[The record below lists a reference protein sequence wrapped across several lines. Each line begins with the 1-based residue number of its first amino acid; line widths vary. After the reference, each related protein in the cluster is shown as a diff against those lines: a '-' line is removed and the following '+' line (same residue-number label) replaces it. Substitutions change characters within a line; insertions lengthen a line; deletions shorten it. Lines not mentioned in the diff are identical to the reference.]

1 MHNSAI
7 KIPVYQS
14 WSSPGKDIVVGNETA
29 KCLWSL
35 CKDLN
40 AIRREVHSVRETK
53 QRVTS
58 SEKAHFV

>member
-14 WSSPGKDIVVGNETA
+14 WSSPGKGIVVGNEAA
-29 KCLWSL
+29 KCLWLL

-40 AIRREVHSVRETK
+40 AITREVHNVRETK
-53 QRVTS
+53 QRVIS
-58 SEKAHFV
+58 SEKVHFV